1 VSSTPRRT
9 GDDRVMSTLEPD
21 VVLTGRFEAG
31 DERHYV
37 EIPFEVPNGLR
48 QLHLH
53 ASYNDQIGSDPLLS
67 GGNTLDLGLFDNRG
81 TTSGGPGFCG
91 WSGSTRLD
99 LTVGE
104 TWSTPPYRPGPLGAG
119 TWHVLLGPYK
129 VGPHGLDYRIEI
141 SFDPGLPPEPE
152 LPVIKP
158 LPAAQLPPAAEA
170 GWVRGDL
177 HCHSRRSDGDA
188 SPAEMLRAAA
198 AAGLDFLA
206 ITDHNS
212 PPDSSVLGPVGGPV
226 VIPGIEVTTYGGH
239 WNVWGTTGWYD
250 FRDPSPDAVRAA
262 LRAAIGAGGLVSV
275 NHPKPF
281 GPPWVYGDDLD
292 YAAIEVWNGPWERLN
307 ALALNHWDA
316 QLRRGR
322 RIVAVGGSDTH
333 RLRAP
338 RRGPLGD
345 PRLGHP
351 TTWVRIEGAM
361 TAEAILTG
369 IRQGRCFISASP
381 AGPQLYLARMDGAVR
396 VHAVGA
402 SGAALLMM
410 DETSRVSTVALGS
423 DDWAAIIPFPAS
435 ARYLR
440 AQIVDAGEGML
451 ALSNPVWRDGGEE
464 PSVHDES
471 PVNR

>member
-1 VSSTPRRT
+1 
-9 GDDRVMSTLEPD
+9 MSTVQPD
-21 VVLTGRFEAG
+21 IVLTGRFEPT
-31 DERHYV
+31 DERRYV
-37 EIPFEVPNGLR
+37 EIPFEVPSGLR

-81 TTSGGPGFCG
+81 TAAGGPGFRG
-91 WSGSTRLD
+91 WSGSNRLD
-99 LTVGE
+99 LTIGE

-129 VGPHGLDYRIEI
+129 VGPHGLDYRIEV
-141 SFDPGLPPEPE
+141 SFDPGLPPDAE
-152 LPVIKP
+152 
-158 LPAAQLPPAAEA
+158 PAAITPSPASNATLPPVAES

-177 HCHSRRSDGDA
+177 HCHTRRSDGDA
-188 SPAEMLRAAA
+188 SPAEMLDAAA
-198 AAGLDFLA
+198 AAGLEFLA

-212 PPDSSVLGPVGGPV
+212 PPDPSAATRDGGPV
-226 VIPGIEVTTYGGH
+226 VVPGIEVTTYGGH
-239 WNVWGTTGWYD
+239 WNVWGTRGWYD

-262 LRAAIGAGGLVSV
+262 MREAIAAGGLVSV

-307 ALALNHWDA
+307 AIALRHWEA

-333 RLRAP
+333 RLRSP

-345 PRLGHP
+345 PQLGHP
-351 TTWVRIEGAM
+351 TTWVRVEGAV
-361 TAEAILTG
+361 TAGSILDG
-369 IRQGRCFISASP
+369 VRRGYCFVSATA
-381 AGPQLYLARMDGAVR
+381 AGPQLYLTPADGAVR
-396 VHAVGA
+396 VRVVGG
-402 SGAALLMM
+402 SGAALLLM
-410 DETSRVSTVALGS
+410 DETGCVSTFALGAY
-423 DDWAAIIPFPAS
+423 DWEGTVPFPTS
-435 ARYLR
+435 SRYLR
-440 AQIVDAGEGML
+440 AQVVDAAGGML
-451 ALSNPVWRDGGEE
+451 ALCNPLWRDGGESSIV
-464 PSVHDES
+464 PAES